1 MFPSIRSVA
10 PEILD
15 TLDACDPEALRSRR
29 DLRRLDWFLGGSGW
43 IVRSVLERRGF
54 AEQGV
59 VELGAGEGR
68 LCARLAASL
77 RGRAVTGLD
86 FMARPDDLNTGI
98 RWRTGDFFQTLPEIE
113 GGVVVGS
120 LILHH
125 FSSEALGR
133 LGDQFARFRLV
144 LFSEP
149 LRSRWSLRIS
159 RLAHPFV
166 GRVTRHD
173 MPVSIRAGFQPGEL
187 AGLLGLDKATWKVS
201 EVSRLSGVLQF
212 TAWRV

>member
-1 MFPSIRSVA
+1 MFRSTRSVV

-29 DLRRLDWFLGGSGW
+29 DLRWLDWFLGGSGW
-43 IVRSVLERRGF
+43 IVRSVLERREL

-68 LCARLAASL
+68 LCAQLAAL
-77 RGRAVTGLD
+77 LNRRAVTGLD
-86 FMARPDDLNTGI
+86 FMARPADLNTGVG
-98 RWRTGDFFQTLPEIE
+98 WRTGDIFQILPEIE
-113 GGVVVGS
+113 GGIVVGS

-125 FSSEALGR
+125 FSSEELAR
-133 LGDQFARFRLV
+133 LGEQFDRFQLV

-149 LRSRWSLRIS
+149 LRSPWSLRLS

-212 TAWRV
+212 KAWRD